1 MSKPLVGEYLQFKKE
16 PTKELDKNAVTWVRT
31 NSHFKEEVVGHV
43 QQNISM
49 ILSMFFP
56 APSRFGDFCS
66 WEKMEKNTD
75 SKSPRNFIF
84 MYLKRQLNN

>member
-16 PTKELDKNAVTWVRT
+16 PTNELDKNAVTWVRT

-49 ILSMFFP
+49 ILSMFFL
-56 APSRFGDFCS
+56 AGKR
-66 WEKMEKNTD
+66 WRRIRT
-75 SKSPRNFIF
+75 RNLREISF
-84 MYLKRQLNN
+84 LCT

>member
-1 MSKPLVGEYLQFKKE
+1 MSKPLVGECLQFKKE

-49 ILSMFFP
+49 ILSMFFL
-56 APSRFGDFCS
+56 APLRFGDFCS
-66 WEKMEKNTD
+66 WEKMEKRIRT
-75 SKSPRNFIF
+75 RNLREISF
-84 MYLKRQLNN
+84 LCT